1 MKQATEVT
9 ANRSRLEK
17 RHYHLKTEDS
27 KICYKK
33 QKNYCS
39 QLYKKER
46 KRFSENLDQKNITD
60 NKKFW
65 KTIKPFFSDKVSGS
79 VGITL
84 VENEA
89 IISVDQIVAETFNNF
104 FANGV
109 KSLNI
114 NIPSHNITA
123 SPASSDDP
131 IDGIILKYSNHPS
144 NVENCNFS
152 FNPMNL
158 NDMKAE
164 LKALNTQKASNSSSI
179 PRKLLKENSDICAV
193 PLTSI
198 INAGIMNGKFEDSL
212 KKAELL
218 PLHKQED
225 ATDKK
230 NYRNISLLPIVS
242 KMFEKFIQKQIGF
255 FTDTFLSPFLCG
267 YRKGYN
273 P

>member
-1 MKQATEVT
+1 MMKLI
-9 ANRSRLEK
+9 RLLL
-17 RHYHLKTEDS
+17 RLST
-27 KICYKK
+27 
-33 QKNYCS
+33 
-39 QLYKKER
+39 
-46 KRFSENLDQKNITD
+46 T
-60 NKKFW
+60 
-65 KTIKPFFSDKVSGS
+65 
-79 VGITL
+79 
-84 VENEA
+84 
-89 IISVDQIVAETFNNF
+89 F

-109 KSLNI
+109 NSLNI

-123 SPASSDDP
+123 GPASSDDP

-144 NVENCNFS
+144 IKNITSNVENCNFS
-152 FNPMNL
+152 FNPINL
-158 NDMKAE
+158 NDMEAG
-164 LKALNTQKASNSSSI
+164 LKALNTQKASNSSSN
-179 PRKLLKENSDICAV
+179 PPKLLKENSDICAV

-267 YRKGYN
+267 Y
-273 P
+273 